1 MKMMNAI
8 KKYSPKGSL
17 KKWVGYGIGG
27 GLMMSAMSVH
37 AALPDSA
44 KTALEGAKTDG
55 LEAGW
60 IVVGVVAALFVIKIV
75 KGLIR

>member
-1 MKMMNAI
+1 MNAYQKLVNAKNI
-8 KKYSPKGSL
+8 L
-17 KKWVGYGIGG
+17 VMTTA
-27 GLMMSAMSVH
+27 LFAVQAQ
-37 AALPDSA
+37 AALPDTA
-44 KTALEGAKTDG
+44 KQALEGAKTDG

>member
-1 MKMMNAI
+1 MKMMNVI
-8 KKYSPKGSL
+8 KQYAPRVNKIKYAAGT
-17 KKWVGYGIGG
+17 
-27 GLMMSAMSVH
+27 GLMATAVAAQ
-37 AALPDSA
+37 AALPESA

>member
-1 MKMMNAI
+1 MKAY
-8 KKYSPKGSL
+8 KKL
-17 KKWVGYGIGG
+17 
-27 GLMMSAMSVH
+27 MSAKKALVSTTALLAVQAQ
-37 AALPDSA
+37 AALPESA

>member
-1 MKMMNAI
+1 MKMMNL
-8 KKYSPKGSL
+8 KEKYAPRFNAVKTA
-17 KKWVGYGIGG
+17 VGG
-27 GLMMSAMSVH
+27 GLMVLGVSAH
-37 AALPDSA
+37 AALPESA

>member
-1 MKMMNAI
+1 MKMMNKLKKYAPNLSNAI
-8 KKYSPKGSL
+8 K
-17 KKWVGYGIGG
+17 VGAGG
-27 GLMMSAMSVH
+27 VLMISASAY
-37 AALPDSA
+37 AALPESA
-44 KTALEGAKTDG
+44 KTSLEGAKADG

>member
-1 MKMMNAI
+1 MEMMNKLKKYAPNLSNAI
-8 KKYSPKGSL
+8 K
-17 KKWVGYGIGG
+17 VGAGG
-27 GLMMSAMSVH
+27 VLMISASAY
-37 AALPDSA
+37 AALPETA
-44 KTALEGAKTDG
+44 KQALEGAKTDG